1 MPKHS
6 QCAMIALLAVSPG
19 VRPFWQRGSS
29 NDNVNNL
36 FKDNNNKV
44 IILIITIMPILIND
58 DN

>member
-1 MPKHS
+1 MSKHS
-6 QCAMIALLAVSPG
+6 AIMIALLAVSPG

-44 IILIITIMPILIND
+44 ILINNNNNT
-58 DN
+58 DNS

>member
-29 NDNVNNL
+29 NDNVNKL
-36 FKDNNNKV
+36 LKDNNNKV
-44 IILIITIMPILIND
+44 VILIITIIPIKIID